1 MESIFQQILDF
12 CNNNVVL
19 LAIVSVL
26 TVVTLILDK
35 CTKLFHPL
43 KEIILHAIATK
54 RQKQHR
60 EQQLFDSVAQL
71 TKLVE
76 IVNRRLTANDD
87 MTHGLS
93 DKLDELNKKVSDI
106 KDKTFENEKDRL
118 KSELFVYGN
127 RCRRKMPL
135 ALDEY
140 RHISDVY
147 KKYHDELNCNGDGQ
161 REFEFIT
168 AYFNDEC
175 MSQE

>member
-1 MESIFQQILDF
+1 MGTIFQQIIDF
-12 CNNNVVL
+12 CNNNVIL
-19 LAIVSVL
+19 LALISVL
-26 TVVTLILDK
+26 TVLTLILDK

-43 KEIILHAIATK
+43 KEIISHAINSK

-60 EQQLFDSVAQL
+60 EQQLFDTVGQL

-76 IVNRRLTANDD
+76 TVNQRLTINDE
-87 MTHGLS
+87 MTQELS
-93 DKLDELNKKVSDI
+93 NKLDELSNKISDI
-106 KDKTFENEKDRL
+106 QDRTFENEKDRL

-140 RHISDVY
+140 RYVADIY
-147 KKYHDELNCNGDGQ
+147 QKYHDELHCNGDGQ